1 MAYTK
6 SAPKLQNFLDIA
18 MFFGKNLHKS
28 LSFFDILY
36 IFLLFKSLHFYLSRY
51 FATKSMS
58 IDLERFDNP
67 VS

>member
-36 IFLLFKSLHFYLSRY
+36 IFLLFLSLLFYLTRY
-51 FATKSMS
+51 FATKSLS
-58 IDLERFDNP
+58 IVSGSFDTPN
-67 VS
+67 S

>member
-1 MAYTK
+1 MIFSPYI
-6 SAPKLQNFLDIA
+6 SLYLQYIDI
-18 MFFGKNLHKS
+18 
-28 LSFFDILY
+28 Y
-36 IFLLFKSLHFYLSRY
+36 IRQRYYLSRY

>member
-1 MAYTK
+1 MLFL
-6 SAPKLQNFLDIA
+6 SAIIFYYLSIIIMIFSPYISLYLQYIDI
-18 MFFGKNLHKS
+18 
-28 LSFFDILY
+28 Y
-36 IFLLFKSLHFYLSRY
+36 IRQRYYLSRY